1 MFVITLGDIIGIAL
15 LFLFVIVLGVV
26 VVVEWWNG
34 RKKK

>member
-15 LFLFVIVLGVV
+15 LFLFVIVLGVI